1 MVHDLIM
8 MHSCSLLSL
17 LVLATWVLLGLD
29 QKLVSLVD
37 STGEVLIVGK
47 QLFEVHNVFIQECTR
62 DNWSEFIAENSL
74 DGLVNVVSDKGSS
87 FITLELIE
95 LGKVNLWQLQHLLA
109 SWLLLV
115 GHLTRILITLHVLLL
130 LVAH

>member
-1 MVHDLIM
+1 MI
-8 MHSCSLLSL
+8 HSCSLLSL
-17 LVLATWVLLGLD
+17 LVLAWILFGLD
-29 QKLVSLVD
+29 EKLVSLIY
-37 STGEVLIVGK
+37 STSEVLIVGK
-47 QLFEVHNVFIQECTR
+47 QLLEVHNVFIQESTR

-87 FITLELIE
+87 FITLEGIE
-95 LGKVNLWQLQHLLA
+95 LGKVDLWQLQHLFA

-115 GHLTRILITLHVLLL
+115 AHLTRILITLHVLLL